1 MGSNPAAPTNVKSRP
16 FLLVLWGGGFFSV
29 WCIWTG
35 TGSSGIVRP
44 RLIWADHIYRVEHPM
59 TAIYA
64 IVAFIAV
71 MAILNKMT
79 FGRFD

>member
-1 MGSNPAAPTNVKSRP
+1 
-16 FLLVLWGGGFFSV
+16 
-29 WCIWTG
+29 
-35 TGSSGIVRP
+35 
-44 RLIWADHIYRVEHPM
+44 M